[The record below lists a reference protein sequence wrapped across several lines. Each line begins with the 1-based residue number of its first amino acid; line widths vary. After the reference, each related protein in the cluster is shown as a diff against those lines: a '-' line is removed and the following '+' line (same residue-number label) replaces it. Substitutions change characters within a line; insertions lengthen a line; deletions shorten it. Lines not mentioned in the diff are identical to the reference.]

1 MHTVIRI
8 PEPCH
13 ENWNEMESREN
24 GRHCLSCC
32 KTVVDF
38 TGWDVQTI
46 ATYLR
51 NISGHKVCGRLSHEQ
66 ISSPQNV
73 DKTIL
78 LRNVVQSGIHAWKK
92 LAAIIVIIF
101 VLQAAS
107 CNLPATI
114 GKAVVLD
121 KETKASGVI
130 KGEVDFADDSVCT
143 QPDTPD
149 AVFLGKITI
158 DSLPVRKKY

>member
-46 ATYLR
+46 ASYLR
-51 NISGHKVCGRLSHEQ
+51 NNSRHKVCGRLSHEQ
-66 ISSPQNV
+66 ISPPQNV

-78 LRNVVQSGIHAWKK
+78 LRHVVQSGIHAWKK

-107 CNLPATI
+107 CNIPLI
-114 GKAVVLD
+114 MGKVVVLD
-121 KETKASGVI
+121 KETQASEVLT
-130 KGEVDFADDSVCT
+130 GEVDIADDSVCT
-143 QPDTPD
+143 QTDTSD
-149 AVFLGKITI
+149 TVFLGKINT
-158 DSLPVRKKY
+158 DSLPASKK